1 MQEVSVDL
9 AENLNKVS
17 GFSHLLIVK
26 CALSG
31 FTLILPLVSESS
43 SEVNRTFK
51 NCVLLQYSVQ
61 RVHSDTS
68 RCFRALGW
76 LKLLSAWGVTVINTS
91 SINPSARGMA
101 ECEVNLVKLMM
112 KKYLST
118 ASHET
123 YNWDML
129 TYICTKVINYSINPI
144 SGIMPAQ
151 MIYGKD
157 DNGPSFLQSNE
168 MAPPHYSIKSDKL
181 TIEKITQEIKEMTEY
196 ARDKITQARIIA
208 HERVNKNR
216 ITKNWAPG
224 NIVFV

>member
-1 MQEVSVDL
+1 
-9 AENLNKVS
+9 
-17 GFSHLLIVK
+17 
-26 CALSG
+26 
-31 FTLILPLVSESS
+31 
-43 SEVNRTFK
+43 
-51 NCVLLQYSVQ
+51 
-61 RVHSDTS
+61 
-68 RCFRALGW
+68 
-76 LKLLSAWGVTVINTS
+76 
-91 SINPSARGMA
+91 MA
-101 ECEVNLVKLMM
+101 ECDVNLVKLMM

-181 TIEKITQEIKEMTEY
+181 TIEKTTQVSLEGY
-196 ARDKITQARIIA
+196 QIILLA
-208 HERVNKNR
+208 CMQKRR
-216 ITKNWAPG
+216 
-224 NIVFV
+224 